1 MSHNL
6 ADAFVALAY
15 QWPERPAV
23 VTQSKSL
30 TFSQLVDSAARIAE
44 LLRRRGVR
52 IGDRIGIAQTS
63 SAEAFVFMLGAWL
76 CGATALVVDFRTRS
90 AERKKLAD
98 SLGVKFFV
106 EDRPAPGNEPYEA
119 VRNDDTWV
127 EEAARLATAPPSA
140 AALGNP
146 IAVIGV
152 SSGTSGLPQPVALS
166 HYCLYTRAALVIT
179 SPQWPRSC
187 RLIASAPLSFTA
199 TRMNVLSC
207 LLDGGSVYFAPILAS
222 SEHLAEMVESSRAT
236 AMLTVPATARG
247 LMGLIGPSIPLFPS
261 LEYLMCCGAPMSA
274 GEKIA
279 ARQNLT
285 SGFLENYGSTM
296 AGMLTLLESKD
307 IEAHG
312 ISVGRPLPHVRI
324 EVVDN
329 GGRPLPVGEVG
340 AIRARTPGTAE
351 PLSLGSGGG
360 EQRTS
365 DLLLDGW
372 VYPGDLGILDE
383 NGFLNIV
390 GRTSDMIIRGGAK
403 VYPSEVEGVL
413 AEHAAIAEVAVVGW
427 PDQVLGEEVAAFVV
441 LRSKAEP
448 RELLAYCRSK
458 LQPDKQ
464 PREIFIIDELPR
476 NANGKLVRREL
487 IARLPP
493 R

>member
-6 ADAFVALAY
+6 ADAFLALAY
-15 QWPERPAV
+15 RFPDRPAIE
-23 VTQSKSL
+23 SPDSAL
-30 TFSQLVDSAARIAE
+30 TFSQVAGRALHIAE
-44 LLRRRGVR
+44 LLRRQDVE

-63 SAEAFVFMLGAWL
+63 NAEAFVLMLGAWL
-76 CGATALVVDFRTRS
+76 CGATALVVDFRTRA

-98 SLGVKFFV
+98 SLSIKFFV
-106 EDRPAPGNEPYEA
+106 EDRPAPGSEA
-119 VRNDDTWV
+119 YAVVRSDPAWA
-127 EEAARLATAPPSA
+127 EEAAQVGAAPPPAS
-140 AALGNP
+140 ALGNP

-166 HYCLYTRAALVIT
+166 HSCLYTRAALVIT
-179 SPQWPRSC
+179 SPDWPRGC
-187 RLIASAPLSFTA
+187 RLMASAPLSFTA
-199 TRMNVLSC
+199 TRMNVLAC
-207 LLDGGSVYFAPILAS
+207 LLDGGSVYFTPVLTS
-222 SEHLAEMVESSRAT
+222 SDSLAELIERSKAT

-247 LMGLIGPSIPLFPS
+247 LMGLTRSKTPFFPS

-274 GEKIA
+274 GDKIA
-279 ARQNLT
+279 ARQTLT
-285 SGFLENYGSTM
+285 GGFLENYGSTM

-307 IEAHG
+307 IEAYG
-312 ISVGRPLPHVRI
+312 NSVGRPLPHVQI
-324 EVVDN
+324 EIVDN
-329 GGRPLPVGEVG
+329 QGRPLPAGEVG
-340 AIRARTPGTAE
+340 AIRARTPGVAE
-351 PLSLGSGGG
+351 PMSLGSG
-360 EQRTS
+360 EEDQRTS
-365 DLLLDGW
+365 DLLIDGW
-372 VYPGDLGILDE
+372 IYPGDLGALDKS
-383 NGFLNIV
+383 GFLKIV

-427 PDQVLGEEVAAFVV
+427 PDQIVGEEVAAFVV

-464 PREIFIIDELPR
+464 PREIFIIDALPR

-487 IARLPP
+487 IGRLPP